1 MVMGCGLGSFRS
13 IRSGTTYR
21 PIAPEARRRSG
32 PFRRKTPVL
41 PLFQRAHHRTGRC
54 QQTQHNHHCAPP
66 ECLTRAAPAVN
77 RQPVANESR
86 RDIEDNDWLLAVMRF
101 MFAKHC
107 PDVRHTQPFKLAMPL
122 PGMLAVGPAILKGK
136 AV

>member
-32 PFRRKTPVL
+32 PFRRKTWVL
-41 PLFQRAHHRTGRC
+41 PLFQRADHRTGRC
-54 QQTQHNHHCAPP
+54 QQAQYNHACAPQELLP
-66 ECLTRAAPAVN
+66 RAAPVVK

-86 RDIEDNDWLLAVMRF
+86 RDIEDNDRLLSVMRF

-107 PDVRHTQPFKLAMPL
+107 PDVRHAQPFKLAMPL
-122 PGMLAVGPAILKGK
+122 PGMLTVGPAVFEGKG
-136 AV
+136 V